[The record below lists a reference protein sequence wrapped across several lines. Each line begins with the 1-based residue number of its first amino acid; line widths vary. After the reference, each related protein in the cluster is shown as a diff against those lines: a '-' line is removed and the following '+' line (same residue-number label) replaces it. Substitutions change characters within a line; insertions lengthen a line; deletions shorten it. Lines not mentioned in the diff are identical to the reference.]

1 MLQLT
6 SASVEHWSFAVKN
19 FLWHWNISYLT
30 GLARKDEEEITIIK
44 NWMLLS
50 YVIEY
55 GVLNTATQHKST
67 YLILIGLFKKLWYQ
81 CITVTKENRLSFWKS
96 KKLQG

>member
-1 MLQLT
+1 
-6 SASVEHWSFAVKN
+6 
-19 FLWHWNISYLT
+19 
-30 GLARKDEEEITIIK
+30 
-44 NWMLLS
+44 MLLS

-55 GVLNTATQHKST
+55 GVLNTATQQKST

-81 CITVTKENRLSFWKS
+81 CITVTKENRLRFWKS